1 MKKVFASIYVLAIA
15 LSSAFAE
22 VITTEYFFDEDP
34 GFGKGYK
41 AGVTTNGT
49 IKFKAK
55 IRNLNNG
62 FHTLYVRGKNYD
74 GWSHCVAIP
83 VTMFEKSSEIVGSEY
98 FFDVDPGE
106 GKGKFVETATD
117 VTAAIAINEV
127 DLSKLK
133 PGFHELFSRALSN
146 TDKWTAPFST
156 PYVYLPI
163 VSQVKRAEFYIDKDP
178 GEGNGKP
185 ATCYGT
191 NVAFQINTGTMK
203 EGNHTLYIRTQDPNG
218 NWNVDYGIPF
228 VYSYATGNVHWR
240 DNVSLSP
247 NPTKFTFDVVIDD
260 QTGSRAN
267 VSIVSRS
274 GKVVGEATQQPTQ
287 SGRIN
292 IDVKDLAPGDYQV
305 IVECADETSVRR
317 LVIDRR

>member
-1 MKKVFASIYVLAIA
+1 MKKIFASIYAVAIA
-15 LSSAFAE
+15 MTSAFAE

-55 IRNLNNG
+55 VRNLNNG

-98 FFDVDPGE
+98 FFDEDPGE
-106 GKGKFVETATD
+106 GKGKFVETAAD
-117 VTAAIAINEV
+117 ATAAIVINET

-133 PGFHELFSRALSN
+133 PGFHELYSRALSN
-146 TDKWTAPFST
+146 TNTWTAPFST
-156 PYVYLPI
+156 PYIYFPVVSPI
-163 VSQVKRAEFYIDKDP
+163 KRAEFYIDKDP

-185 ATCYGT
+185 ASSFGT
-191 NVAFQINTGTMK
+191 SVAFQINSSLLR
-203 EGNHTLYIRTQDPNG
+203 EGNHTLYIRTQDQMG

-228 VYSYATGNVHWR
+228 SYSYATGQAHWR
-240 DNVSLSP
+240 NNVSISP
-247 NPTKFTFDVVIDD
+247 NPAMFNFDVNIDD
-260 QTGSRAN
+260 KTGSRAN
-267 VSIVSRS
+267 ISITTRS
-274 GKVVGEATQQPTQ
+274 GKVVVEEVQQSTQ
-287 SGRIN
+287 SGKIN
-292 IDVKDLAPGDYQV
+292 INIKDLAPGDYQV
-305 IVECADETSVRR
+305 IVECAGETSVRH
-317 LVIDRR
+317 LVIKR

>member
-1 MKKVFASIYVLAIA
+1 MKKIFASIYAVAIA
-15 LSSAFAE
+15 MSSAFAE

-55 IRNLNNG
+55 VRNLNNG

-106 GKGKFVETATD
+106 GKGKFVETSVDA
-117 VTAAIAINEV
+117 TAAITINEN

-133 PGFHELFSRALSN
+133 PGFHELFSRALSSSN
-146 TDKWTAPFST
+146 TWTSPFST
-156 PYVYLPI
+156 PYVYLP
-163 VSQVKRAEFYIDKDP
+163 VVGQVKRAEFYIDKDP

-185 ATCYGT
+185 ASYFGS
-191 NVAFQINTGTMK
+191 NVAFQINTGTMR
-203 EGNHTLYIRTQDPNG
+203 EGNHTLYIRTQDQSG

-228 VYSYATGNVHWR
+228 VFSYATGSVHWR

-247 NPTKFTFDVVIDD
+247 NPTMFNFDVNIDD
-260 QTGSRAN
+260 KTGSRAN
-267 VSIVSRS
+267 ISIVARS
-274 GKVVGEATQQPTQ
+274 GKVVAEEVQQSTQT
-287 SGRIN
+287 GKIN
-292 IDVKDLAPGDYQV
+292 INVKNLAPGDYQV
-305 IVECADETSVRR
+305 IVECAGETSVRH
-317 LVIDRR
+317 LVIKR